1 MCEKSH
7 KLPLLSSIINHE
19 IEFQNDIAI
28 IQVNTDFEFNYRV
41 NKVQL
46 WLSHFAVNSS
56 HFEYYTL
63 LRASGETYRVTA
75 RFFVCFRYPGLYL
88 GARLVDFLSA
98 WTLYF
103 VGEVIADIISIIS

>member
-1 MCEKSH
+1 M
-7 KLPLLSSIINHE
+7 
-19 IEFQNDIAI
+19 
-28 IQVNTDFEFNYRV
+28 NTDFEFNDRV
-41 NKVQL
+41 NKAEL

-63 LRASGETYRVTA
+63 LRASGETYSSVLCL
-75 RFFVCFRYPGLYL
+75 FGYPGLYL